1 MLRLFVLL
9 PFVFL
14 SFVANSQSIHRVE
27 VKGVILSNTNDVE
40 AVTVYNKSSNK
51 GTITNVKGEFTIK
64 VAKNDIIEIS
74 ALQFQI
80 LNITIDAE
88 VIKSK
93 QLKIQ
98 LVDQVNRLDAVMLTS
113 GLIGILGEDIANVK
127 TVKPIVLDM
136 GNMDVDFEYNDIKAF
151 DQEVVQDHLTSIITP
166 DARKYTP
173 DLLKIFKLFTKS
185 KVNQSLKKDLFVD
198 KQEVKRN
205 DLLDVYTHDYIEE
218 TFNISSDNIEA
229 FIAYVETN
237 GIKQEFFKP
246 ENEVQLIEYLFKHSE
261 LFLKLQDV
269 KD

>member
-1 MLRLFVLL
+1 MPRIFVLF

-14 SFVANSQSIHRVE
+14 SFVAFSQSIYRVE

-51 GTITNVKGEFTIK
+51 GTITNFKGEFTIK

-74 ALQFQI
+74 ALQFQT

-113 GLIGILGEDIANVK
+113 GLTGILGEDVANVK
-127 TVKPIVLDM
+127 TVKPIVLEM

-151 DQEVVQDHLTSIITP
+151 DQEVVNDHLTSIITP
-166 DARKYTP
+166 DARKYMP
-173 DLLKIFKLFTKS
+173 DFVKIFKLFTKS
-185 KVNQSLKKDLFVD
+185 KVNLSVKKELFVE
-198 KQEVKRN
+198 KKEERQN
-205 DLLDVYTHDYIEE
+205 DLLDIYNHKYITQ
-218 TFNISSDNIEA
+218 TFNIPSDNIEA
-229 FIAYVETN
+229 FIAFVETN
-237 GIKQEFFKP
+237 GIKQELFKP
-246 ENEVQLIEYLFKHSE
+246 ENEVQLIEFLFKQSE

-269 KD
+269 KN